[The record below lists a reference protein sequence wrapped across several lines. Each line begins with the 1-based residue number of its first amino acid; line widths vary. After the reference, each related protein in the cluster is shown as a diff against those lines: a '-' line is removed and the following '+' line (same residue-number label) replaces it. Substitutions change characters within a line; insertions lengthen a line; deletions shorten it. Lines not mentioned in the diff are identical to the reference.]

1 MTSITNGHLLSPL
14 KPCFDHALRYA
25 PALQAGDFAD
35 VDEDIWSRLCSAN
48 MLRRRR
54 RGKRSVVVEERSEV
68 GSTWDLNWMGE
79 VSNTHNRAV

>member
-1 MTSITNGHLLSPL
+1 MTSMTNGRLLSPL
-14 KPCFDHALRYA
+14 KPPFDHALRYA
-25 PALQAGDFAD
+25 PALQVGDFAD

-54 RGKRSVVVEERSEV
+54 RGKRSVVVKELSEV

-79 VSNTHNRAV
+79 VSNAHDRAV